1 MRYMTADEAAEAIR
15 ALNKRRIEQD
25 RKALFERI
33 NAGIKESHSRRVQ
46 HLKELR
52 DRRFDYEQEMR
63 IWQETNGVFGDPATK
78 PKPLSSRHLGP
89 KLVTDPPLIERAAKP
104 VKPAAKPKR
113 RRKAKK
119 APAVA
124 ASAPAPVEVMEVKA
138 APAPAPEPAP
148 VSDPTPA
155 PMIAEATAEAPAKV
169 SAPAPSLMFEED
181 DDLKVSCVSGH
192 VDFYFSSSRKR
203 RVVFVEPAKPWQK
216 AYFRRNAY
224 YVVVL
229 RFDGKIYLKDFICR
243 AREKVGKSTYITI
256 VPAGF
261 EHMSSGFS
269 ITVEVESLGGS
280 EYVTFKTYKGVPW
293 RLFAMNTAQRAILP
307 SEATA

>member
-15 ALNKRRIEQD
+15 ALNKSRIEQD

-33 NAGIKESHSRRVQ
+33 NEGIKEGHSRRIR

-63 IWQETNGVFGDPATK
+63 IWQETNGIFGDPATK
-78 PKPLSSRHLGP
+78 PKPLSSRQLGP

-104 VKPAAKPKR
+104 AKPAAKPKR

-119 APAVA
+119 APAIA
-124 ASAPAPVEVMEVKA
+124 TSAPAPVIEKV
-138 APAPAPEPAP
+138 PAE
-148 VSDPTPA
+148 DLTPA
-155 PMIAEATAEAPAKV
+155 PNPSIERAISAKPTV
-169 SAPAPSLMFEED
+169 GDLAAASVDTCAPSSADAQLGEYD
-181 DDLKVSCVSGH
+181 DIKVTCANGH
-192 VDFYFSSSRKR
+192 IDFSINSSKR
-203 RVVFVEPAKPWQK
+203 MVFVEPSKPWQK
-216 AYFRRNAY
+216 AYFRRNTY

-229 RFDGKIYLKDFICR
+229 FFDGRIYLRDFFCT

-256 VPAGF
+256 VPAGY

-269 ITVEVESLGGS
+269 TTVEVESLNGS

-293 RLFAMNTAQRAILP
+293 RLFAMNTARRAILP
-307 SEATA
+307 SKHGLG